1 VTVKA
6 NGSNNISY
14 GIGSDGSVTI
24 NGGSIHVRS
33 NQYGIKF
40 RKSLTIN
47 GGQVTANGVQSS
59 IYSYGG
65 NIALGWTNPTDY
77 IYANSYFTNGT
88 LTLTKTFIDEDGN
101 LHTPSNIGTIAGKTL
116 YPEGVIMK
124 HITGYGEGSGA
135 WVFIASPVQDSL
147 APSEVHNL
155 LGQKISTDPEP
166 ALYDFDL
173 YRLNPSTT
181 TWENYHAHTAD
192 FNLVNSMGYLYA
204 SKENRTL
211 VFAGTYN
218 TDDSKQVTLQQGW
231 NLVGNP
237 FSVEAYVNCS
247 YYTMNA
253 AGSGLVAE
261 TVSTD
266 TPIPPCTGV
275 VVNAQTSGNAIFSKT
290 VPEHS
295 IGNNGNLQIA
305 LSQVVEPV
313 ETPARNQGGP
323 STSSGTL
330 ALDNAI
336 VSFNEGS
343 ELGKFYFGTQ
353 NANIYIPQNGKEYAI
368 ASVSR
373 DAARYVSTN
382 VNEIPVNF
390 KAKENG
396 TYTITVNPED
406 VEMAYLHLI
415 DNLTGADIDFL
426 PNRETLIAGED
437 PQSLTPSYTFTAK
450 TTDYESRF
458 KLVFAVGPSTGSG
471 TFAFISN
478 GNLIVNGEGMLQIM
492 DMTGRMIRCTD
503 VARNVSTSGM
513 VPGVYVLR
521 LINGENIRTQKMVIR

>member
-1 VTVKA
+1 
-6 NGSNNISY
+6 
-14 GIGSDGSVTI
+14 
-24 NGGSIHVRS
+24 
-33 NQYGIKF
+33 
-40 RKSLTIN
+40 LTIN
-47 GGQVTANGVQSS
+47 GGQVTANGVQSG
-59 IYSYGG
+59 IYSSYYGG

-88 LTLTKTFIDEDGN
+88 LSLTKTFKDEDGN
-101 LHTPSNIGTIAGKTL
+101 QHTPTNIGTIAGKTL

-124 HITGYGEGSGA
+124 HITGYGENPENPSDK
-135 WVFIASPVQDSL
+135 WVFIASPVAGSL

-155 LGQKISTDPEP
+155 LGS
-166 ALYDFDL
+166 YDEATEKYDYDL
-173 YRLNPSTT
+173 YRFNQSADKE
-181 TWENYHAHTAD
+181 WENYNNPAHTAD
-192 FNLVNSMGYLYA
+192 FKLVNGKGYLYA

-218 TDDSKQVTLQQGW
+218 TDDLKQVTLQQGW

-275 VVNAQTSGNAIFSKT
+275 VVNAQTSGNVIFSKT

-305 LSQVVEPV
+305 LSQVNEPNSSLRG
-313 ETPARNQGGP
+313 TKQS
-323 STSSGTL
+323 ST
-330 ALDNAI
+330 LDNAI

-353 NANIYIPQNGKEYAI
+353 NANLYIPQGGKDYAI
-368 ASVSR
+368 ACS
-373 DAARYVSTN
+373 N
-382 VNEIPVNF
+382 GQGEMPVNF
-390 KAKENG
+390 RAKENG
-396 TYTITVNPED
+396 TYTITVNPEN

-458 KLVFAVGPSTGSG
+458 KLVFASVSEDADGDNDS
-471 TFAFISN
+471 FAFFSN
-478 GNLIVNGEGMLQIM
+478 GNWIIANEGQATLQVIDVNGRILSSETVNGS
-492 DMTGRMIRCTD
+492 
-503 VARNVSTSGM
+503 VSKAIHAA
-513 VPGVYVLR
+513 PGVYVIR
-521 LINGENIRTQKMVIR
+521 LINGDEVKVQKIVVR